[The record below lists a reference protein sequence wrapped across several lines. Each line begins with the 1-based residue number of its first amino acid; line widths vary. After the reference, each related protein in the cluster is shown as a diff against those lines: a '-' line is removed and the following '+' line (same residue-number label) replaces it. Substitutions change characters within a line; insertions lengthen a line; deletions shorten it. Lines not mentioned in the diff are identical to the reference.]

1 MEIGYLLATILRVYV
16 FKMAANRGRYFENNM
31 KVGNYETQFI
41 FQKHAYTY
49 TFDNC
54 NLCLLCRYS
63 FYGVVLGM
71 VFFNKV

>member
-1 MEIGYLLATILRVYV
+1 
-16 FKMAANRGRYFENNM
+16 MAAKGGRHFEINIRAEI
-31 KVGNYETQFI
+31 YETQFI
-41 FQKHAYTY
+41 SQKHAYTY

-63 FYGVVLGM
+63 FYGVVLGI